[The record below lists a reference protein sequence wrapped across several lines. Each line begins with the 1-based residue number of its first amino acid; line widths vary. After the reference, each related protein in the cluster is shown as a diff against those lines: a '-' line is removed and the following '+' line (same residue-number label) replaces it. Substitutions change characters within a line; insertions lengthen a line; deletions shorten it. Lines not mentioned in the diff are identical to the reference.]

1 MAAHEPGR
9 YPAGFMGAIFR
20 KTDKGVLELETRAHR
35 LRPRLRSALILVDG
49 RISDTELAKLIPI
62 EPQATL
68 AALLAEGFIEVA
80 AVSADRASRAT
91 PTGRVRR
98 AATFDEVRHAAMRQL
113 SRVLGPDADSLNAEI
128 DRVRT
133 VPELRVLLA
142 RAALQLRRLH
152 GSASAEAFSARFLAP
167 PDK

>member
-1 MAAHEPGR
+1 MKA
-9 YPAGFMGAIFR
+9 
-20 KTDKGVLELETRAHR
+20 R
-35 LRPRLRSALILVDG
+35 LRARWRCEANQLYERNPTIRLHSRGCADG

-68 AALLAEGFIEVA
+68 AALLAEGLIEVA
-80 AVSADRASRAT
+80 TVSADRASRAN

-113 SRVLGPDADSLNAEI
+113 SRALGPDADSLNAEI

-167 PDK
+167 PEK

>member
-1 MAAHEPGR
+1 
-9 YPAGFMGAIFR
+9 MGAIFR
-20 KTDKGVLELETRAHR
+20 KTDKGVLELETRAER

-49 RISDTELAKLIPI
+49 RISDTDLVKLIPI

-80 AVSADRASRAT
+80 AVSAPPRPSRSKT
-91 PTGRVRR
+91 TGRARR

-133 VPELRVLLA
+133 VPELRVLLT